1 LINCTDARRLSGY
14 ARPMR
19 FLLLLLLLLPVCAA
33 HAQGDIH
40 RCMGAD
46 GIPVFTDR
54 VCSDVNAK
62 PELPAPAASGHAP
75 VEQQVPVAAPAVT
88 CAADLKQLK
97 QAVIDA
103 FAERNPN
110 RLAGLTL
117 WNGDGKEQVVT
128 DIRYFN
134 RLMSRPLI
142 AVKSTAE
149 AAADEDADASS
160 LSLSAVPKP
169 ADEALI
175 VQTES
180 DDGSGATEQ
189 TRFEVVHR
197 SGCVWLR
204 AQGG

>member
-1 LINCTDARRLSGY
+1 
-14 ARPMR
+14 MR
-19 FLLLLLLLLPVCAA
+19 IALLLLLLLTVSAA
-33 HAQGDIH
+33 KAQGDIH

-54 VCSDVNAK
+54 VCTDLNAK
-62 PELPAPAASGHAP
+62 PVMPAPAASVHAP
-75 VEQQVPVAAPAVT
+75 VEQQPAQAPAAVT

-117 WNGDGKEQVVT
+117 WSGDGKEEVVAG
-128 DIRYFN
+128 IRYFN

-142 AVKSTAE
+142 EVKSIGGASS
-149 AAADEDADASS
+149 ASDHDDDADASS
-160 LSLSAVPKP
+160 LSLSASPNQTP
-169 ADEALI
+169 AHGEALV

-180 DDGSGATEQ
+180 DDGSGASVQ
-189 TRFEVVHR
+189 THFDVVHR

-204 AQGG
+204 PQGG

>member
-1 LINCTDARRLSGY
+1 
-14 ARPMR
+14 MR
-19 FLLLLLLLLPVCAA
+19 FLTLFLLLWVLPVSAIR
-33 HAQGDIH
+33 AQGDIH

-54 VCSDVNAK
+54 VCTDLNAR
-62 PELPAPAASGHAP
+62 PVMPAPASNAHAP
-75 VEQQVPVAAPAVT
+75 IEQPAQAPAVT

-97 QAVIDA
+97 QAVVDA

-117 WNGDGKEQVVT
+117 WNGDGKEEVVAG
-128 DIRYFN
+128 IRYFN

-142 AVKSTAE
+142 EVISVSDAPSE
-149 AAADEDADASS
+149 ADDDDADAST
-160 LSLSAVPKP
+160 LSLSASPHP
-169 ADEALI
+169 ASAHDEALI

-180 DDGSGATEQ
+180 DDGSGATVQ
-189 TRFEVVHR
+189 THFGVMHR

-204 AQGG
+204 PQSG